1 MTAFRKS
8 KDQLVQIQSLMKNHQ
23 QHPSMLQ
30 VEILRLELKS
40 EKVKDRIVYQFL
52 KNKSSNN

>member
-8 KDQLVQIQSLMKNHQ
+8 KDQSERIKALMKDHQ

-40 EKVKDRIVYQFL
+40 EKVRDRIVYQSL
-52 KNKSSNN
+52 KNKSSTN